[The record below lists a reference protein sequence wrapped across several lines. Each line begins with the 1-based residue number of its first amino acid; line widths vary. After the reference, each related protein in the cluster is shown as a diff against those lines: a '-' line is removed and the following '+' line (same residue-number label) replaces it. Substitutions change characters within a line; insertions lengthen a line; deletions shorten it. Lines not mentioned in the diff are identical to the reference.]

1 MKEIKLQLKQQLRLI
16 SELNQAVWK
25 LQYIN
30 KEIRS
35 ILKVEGKLNNEQET
49 ISDSSYLPG
58 DNIRAFPIRNVYPGI

>member
-16 SELNQAVWK
+16 SELNQAVCK

-49 ISDSSYLPG
+49 ISDSSDLSG
-58 DNIRAFPIRNVYPGI
+58 DNIRAFPIRNVRPGI